1 MFFRFFFLIVILT
14 SCTNSEKTFF
24 GGKILNPSSD
34 KLSLYKNDILI
45 DQSKIDSNGNFQIF
59 IDSIKSG
66 LFNFYHDPEFQYII
80 LEKNDSLKIR
90 LNTLDFDE
98 SLVYTGSGSGKNNFL
113 MDVFLRSEQDE
124 IFINTNLN
132 LKFDQFKRLV
142 DSLYNNQFN
151 SFNTYLLQN
160 KISVLSQDII
170 YSAILYPYLSKI
182 HSFIIRNNIS
192 PEEQYA
198 LLKPYSS
205 NIDFNSKYLGYFKPY
220 IDFIYLDIYNKVKN
234 EKNFNSVVDFNK
246 RRLIK
251 TDEMI
256 SSNLI
261 KERVLRF
268 HAIGFLLQKQHDSI
282 NKSFLETFNKVS
294 KNKLINK
301 EIFNLYEKL
310 KG

>member
-1 MFFRFFFLIVILT
+1 M
-14 SCTNSEKTFF
+14 
-24 GGKILNPSSD
+24 
-34 KLSLYKNDILI
+34 
-45 DQSKIDSNGNFQIF
+45 
-59 IDSIKSG
+59 
-66 LFNFYHDPEFQYII
+66 
-80 LEKNDSLKIR
+80 
-90 LNTLDFDE
+90 DFDE

-192 PEEQYA
+192 SEKQYV

-282 NKSFLETFNKVS
+282 NKSFLDTFNKVS

-310 KG
+310 KA

>member
-1 MFFRFFFLIVILT
+1 MFFRFFLLIVILT

-24 GGKILNPSSD
+24 GGKILNPSTD

-66 LFNFYHDPEFQYII
+66 LFNFYHDTEFQYII
-80 LEKNDSLKIR
+80 LEKNDSIKIR

-192 PEEQYA
+192 SEKQYV
-198 LLKPYSS
+198 LFKPYSS

-294 KNKLINK
+294 KNKLVNK

>member
-1 MFFRFFFLIVILT
+1 MFFRFFLLIVILT

-24 GGKILNPSSD
+24 GGKILNPSTD

-80 LEKNDSLKIR
+80 LEKNDSIKIR

-192 PEEQYA
+192 PEKQYV

-294 KNKLINK
+294 KNKLVNK

>member
-1 MFFRFFFLIVILT
+1 MFFRFFLLIVILT

-24 GGKILNPSSD
+24 GGKILNPSTD

-80 LEKNDSLKIR
+80 LEKNDSIKIR

-192 PEEQYA
+192 SEKQYV
-198 LLKPYSS
+198 LFKPYSS

-294 KNKLINK
+294 KNKLVNK